1 MLNTQLR
8 SSAAFR
14 APTTGP
20 VSVAL
25 SIVDEHGDNVPM
37 IGWKDATVAGAL
49 EATATI
55 VPATDPETADP
66 DAPEVEDHLL
76 VTTAGPLTVE
86 QAGLHRLELVAT
98 DPSSATHQLQG
109 FALVVE
115 REDGWH
121 TNASARDAWADAPT
135 RDGVLW
141 ELLDA
146 ARVACIAY
154 APLPAPVDGVPAAV
168 PTGHR
173 QAQLNVARAIW
184 QRSKAGG
191 EDTLGM
197 DAYAVRVYIDDPDTR
212 RLLRPRRIRG
222 GIA

>member
-1 MLNTQLR
+1 MLNTQPL

-20 VSVAL
+20 VSVAF
-25 SIVDEHGDNVPM
+25 SIVDERSSDVPLA
-37 IGWKDATVAGAL
+37 GWAVASVTGTI

-55 VPATDPETADP
+55 VPATDPDTADP
-66 DAPEVEDHLL
+66 DDADVPDHVL
-76 VTTAGPLTVE
+76 VTTTGPLTTD
-86 QAGLHRLELVAT
+86 QTGLHRLAVTVT
-98 DPSSATHQLQG
+98 DQAGTAHQIADV
-109 FALVVE
+109 ALVVE
-115 REDGWH
+115 TDDGWH
-121 TNASARDAWADAPT
+121 TTATARETWADAPT

-146 ARVACIAY
+146 AREACLAY
-154 APLPAPVDGVPAAV
+154 APITAGRRI

-173 QAQLNVARAIW
+173 QAQINVARAIW
-184 QRSKAGG
+184 QRAKSGTD
-191 EDTLGM
+191 DTLGM

-222 GIA
+222 GVA